1 VNLIEKLAAEG
12 LLTEEQVERIG
23 KNVSSFLS
31 KYESDSQFRKE
42 AAEKLGWKNLVKGL
56 GPEAGF
62 FERAYAQAH
71 DVAPLLAG
79 SVGLGALIG
88 TATDYSGKLV
98 DAVKNKVHKAKS
110 FETMID
116 KNPHLSDADPGA
128 VEDAFNTLYR
138 FNPAYAEDPLVAGTF
153 VKNILDQERVDIG
166 TVSNLVGAHKQLT
179 DANKRR
185 SGKEFFMS
193 KVPMGSVPSGSDSIG
208 GPNSLSNLQVLTAQK
223 NMETAEK
230 EYEAAKNK
238 AQFWEGS
245 EAVPADDPRLG

>member
-1 VNLIEKLAAEG
+1 VNLIEKLASESI
-12 LLTEEQVERIG
+12 LTEEQVERIG

-31 KYESDSQFRKE
+31 QYESDPHFRKE
-42 AAEKLGWKNLVKGL
+42 AAEKLGWKNLAKGL
-56 GPEAGF
+56 APEAGF

-88 TATDYSGKLV
+88 TATDYSGKAI
-98 DAVKNKVHKAKS
+98 DAIKKKAHKASS
-110 FETMID
+110 FKTMMN
-116 KNPHLSDADPGA
+116 KNPHLSEADPGE

-153 VKNILDQERVDIG
+153 VKNVLDQERVDIG
-166 TVSNLVGAHKQLT
+166 TVSNLVGAHKQIT
-179 DANKRR
+179 EANKRR
-185 SGKEFFMS
+185 SGKEFFMN
-193 KVPMGSVPSGSDSIG
+193 KVPMGAMSAGGGSIG